1 MLKHHSIRRILPL
14 TAAILLG
21 LLAWRVG
28 AQIATGGPILPPFSL
43 AVPESKPLIAALTG
57 VAVDPLTVAGLAA
70 TALP

>member
-43 AVPESKPLIAALTG
+43 AVPDSKPLPPPATYPAFTHLP
-57 VAVDPLTVAGLAA
+57 AVPMG
-70 TALP
+70 